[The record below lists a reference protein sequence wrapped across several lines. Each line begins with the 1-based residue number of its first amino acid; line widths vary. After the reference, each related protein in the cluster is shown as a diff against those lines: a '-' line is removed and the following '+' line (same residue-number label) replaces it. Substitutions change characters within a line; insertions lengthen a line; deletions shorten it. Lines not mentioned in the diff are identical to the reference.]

1 MKRFVMHTVAAGL
14 MMVGAAGLGGCNG
27 ARDDALNSVGAGPQ
41 GFMIKQIARGD
52 RVRKYGL
59 FVPLAY
65 DPNQAYPVI
74 IFLHGLGEGG
84 SDAHKNMRV
93 GLAPF
98 VHDRQATFP
107 FICIFPQSSSGS
119 WNENSEAATD
129 VIAELD
135 QVSRD
140 YHVDADRVCLT
151 GLSTGGYGTWAIGAK
166 YKSRFAALAPMGT
179 SASDTKDAQTLVDM
193 PVWAFHNSGDMFA
206 GVWNDT
212 SMVAKINS
220 LGGHAKINTYG
231 ALGHDVWETVY
242 ANGELFNWMLAQRRH
257 TAASMN
263 SVMPTNPVAARV
275 IPSGSPTVSA
285 VSVTSPY

>member
-1 MKRFVMHTVAAGL
+1 MAALVVA
-14 MMVGAAGLGGCNG
+14 VGMGGCNG
-27 ARDDALNSVGAGPQ
+27 ARDDAVKAVGAGPQ

-52 RVRKYGL
+52 RTRKYGV

-84 SDAHKNMRV
+84 SDAHANMRV

-98 VHDRQATFP
+98 VHDREATFP

-119 WNENSEAATD
+119 WNENSDAAKD

-135 QVSRD
+135 QVSKD
-140 YHVDADRVCLT
+140 YHVDQDRVCLT

-166 YKSRFAALAPMGT
+166 YKNRFAALAPMGT
-179 SASDTKDAQTLVDM
+179 SASDIKDAQTLVDM
-193 PVWAFHNSGDMFA
+193 PVWAFHNTGDMFA

-242 ANGELFNWMLAQRRH
+242 AKGELFDWMLAQRRH
-257 TAASMN
+257 TATASAWN
-263 SVMPTNPVAARV
+263 GPRV
-275 IPSGSPTVSA
+275 NQAVPAVVPAPASA
-285 VSVTSPY
+285 VSAASVPSPY

>member
-1 MKRFVMHTVAAGL
+1 MAAVAMAAG
-14 MMVGAAGLGGCNG
+14 VAGLSGCNG
-27 ARDDALNSVGAGPQ
+27 ARDDAVKSVGAGPQ
-41 GFMIKQIARGD
+41 GFMIKQIARGE
-52 RVRKYGL
+52 RVRKYGM

-84 SDAHKNMRV
+84 NDAHANMRV

-98 VHDRQATFP
+98 VHDREATFP

-119 WNENSEAATD
+119 WNENSEAALD

-135 QVSRD
+135 QVSKD

-179 SASDTKDAQTLVDM
+179 SASDMKDAQTLVDM
-193 PVWAFHNSGDMFA
+193 PVWAFHNTGDMFA

-242 ANGELFNWMLAQRRH
+242 AKGELFDWLLAQRRH
-257 TAASMN
+257 QSAAVPSH
-263 SVMPTNPVAARV
+263 SPTSSASLPVVPA
-275 IPSGSPTVSA
+275 SGSAVSA
-285 VSVTSPY
+285 VSMQSPY